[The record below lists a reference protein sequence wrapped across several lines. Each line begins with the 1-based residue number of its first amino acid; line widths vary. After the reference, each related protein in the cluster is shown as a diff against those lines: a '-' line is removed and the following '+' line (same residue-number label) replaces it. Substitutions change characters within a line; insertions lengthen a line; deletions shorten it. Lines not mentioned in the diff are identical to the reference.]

1 MSASSHFIALP
12 EALVH
17 DAAERAGQ
25 LGVSTEKWI
34 ELALSERLRV
44 EKMTADFFAVRAAR
58 ATGRSLGEILD
69 QAGDNPPDPG
79 DELEELDA

>member
-1 MSASSHFIALP
+1 LSASNHLIALP

-25 LGVSTEKWI
+25 LGVSTEQWI
-34 ELALSERLRV
+34 EVALSERLRL
-44 EKMTADFFAVRAAR
+44 EKMTSEFFAERAAR

-69 QAGDNPPDPG
+69 QGGNNPPDPG
-79 DELEELDA
+79 DELE